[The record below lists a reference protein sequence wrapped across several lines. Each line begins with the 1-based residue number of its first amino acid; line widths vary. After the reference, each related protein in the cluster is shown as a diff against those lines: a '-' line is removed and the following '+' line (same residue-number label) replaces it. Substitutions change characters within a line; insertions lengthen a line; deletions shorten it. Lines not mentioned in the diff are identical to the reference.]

1 MITIIRKHRP
11 VLPGELL
18 PPKPPMY
25 HFCVACERQGFAR
38 KYVEVLAPNEHQA
51 IHKASRVYPDCSYR
65 LLIPEPVVKYG
76 LAQDH
81 V

>member
-1 MITIIRKHRP
+1 MSRT
-11 VLPGELL
+11 VAFALL
-18 PPKPPMY
+18 Y
-25 HFCVACERQGFAR
+25 HFCVACEARGSDR
-38 KYVEVLAPNEHQA
+38 KYVEVLASNERQA

-65 LLIPEPVVKYG
+65 LLVPEPVVKYG